1 MKMSYQIRRAVVE
14 KEGGG
19 WAVGEVRVFKG
30 KVPPQR
36 ALGWGP
42 QEWCAE
48 VCSLREAAAVTVS
61 LSRAC

>member
-1 MKMSYQIRRAVVE
+1 ME

-30 KVPPQR
+30 KVPPKG